1 MNGRCS
7 ARVSATSSDLR
18 LNVGL
23 IGAGRMGRIHAEHLA
38 HRIPRA
44 RLVAVADVVQDA
56 ARQAA
61 VEHAIPT
68 AVSDYRVL
76 LDDPDLDAVV
86 VASATNTHA
95 RIIEEAAAAR
105 KHVFCEKPI
114 DLSLKRIDE
123 ALAAA
128 SQAGIKLQLGFNRRF
143 DANFQRVKHAVQ
155 NGDIGQPWRIH
166 ITSRDPAPPPMEYI
180 KVSGGLFLDMAI
192 HDFDMARYLIGAEI
206 EEVFAVTGVLV
217 DEAIG
222 KAGDVDTAV
231 TMLQFAN
238 CVIGSIDNCRAAA
251 YGYDQRVEVLGSGGM
266 ITTQNEY
273 PNSAIVSDRRNIH
286 RDLPFHFFMDRYLDS
301 YRVEMELFVASI
313 LDDTPPPATG
323 EDGRISVV
331 LGLAAK
337 RSGEERRPVRVSEIS
352 A

>member
-1 MNGRCS
+1 M
-7 ARVSATSSDLR
+7 
-18 LNVGL
+18 LNIGL
-23 IGAGRMGRIHAEHLA
+23 IGAGRIGRVHAEHLA
-38 HRIPRA
+38 HRIRRA
-44 RLVAVADVVQDA
+44 RLVAVADVVEDVARHIA
-56 ARQAA
+56 A
-61 VEHAIPT
+61 EHEIAT
-68 AVSDYRVL
+68 AVSDYHVL

-95 RIIEEAAAAR
+95 QIIEEAAAAG

-128 SQAGIKLQLGFNRRF
+128 KRAGIKLQLGFNRRF
-143 DANFQRVKHAVQ
+143 DANFQRVKEAVQ
-155 NGDIGQPWRIH
+155 NGEIGQPWRIH

-192 HDFDMARYLIGAEI
+192 HDFDIARYVIGAEI

-222 KAGDVDTAV
+222 RAGDVDTAV
-231 TMLQFAN
+231 TTLKFGN
-238 CVIGSIDNCRAAA
+238 GVIGSIDNCRAAA

-266 ITTQNEY
+266 VATENNY
-273 PNSAIVSDRRNIH
+273 ANSATLSDGRSIH
-286 RDLPFHFFMDRYLDS
+286 RDLPLHFFTDRYLDS
-301 YRVEMELFVASI
+301 YRTEMELFVASVV
-313 LDDTPPPATG
+313 DNTPPPATG
-323 EDGRISVV
+323 QDGRIAVV
-331 LGLAAK
+331 LGLAAA
-337 RSGEERRPVRVSEIS
+337 RSARENRPVRVSEVT